1 MTNVL
6 FQRCCYFYYA
16 DVDYYSAVHHQ
27 SQQCLFVVVVSDHS
41 IATVSSQISV
51 AVDSAALEMDYW
63 LVNLFQ
69 MHASWVWAELIGG
82 WKEVNI
88 ISAMHREKFTDN

>member
-6 FQRCCYFYYA
+6 FLRCCYFYYA

-27 SQQCLFVVVVSDHS
+27 SQCLFVVVVDVSDHS

-51 AVDSAALEMDYW
+51 PVDSAALEMDYL

-69 MHASWVWAELIGG
+69 MHASSWAWADELIGG
-82 WKEVNI
+82 VE
-88 ISAMHREKFTDN
+88 

>member
-6 FQRCCYFYYA
+6 FLCCCYFYYA

-27 SQQCLFVVVVSDHS
+27 SQCLFVVVVSDHS
-41 IATVSSQISV
+41 IATVSSQISIP
-51 AVDSAALEMDYW
+51 VDSAALEMDYL

-69 MHASWVWAELIGG
+69 MHASSWAWADELIGG

-88 ISAMHREKFTDN
+88 ISAML

>member
-6 FQRCCYFYYA
+6 FLCCCYFYYA

-27 SQQCLFVVVVSDHS
+27 SQCLFVVVVVSDHS
-41 IATVSSQISV
+41 IATVSSQISIP
-51 AVDSAALEMDYW
+51 VDSAALEMDYL

-69 MHASWVWAELIGG
+69 MHASSWAWADELIGG

-88 ISAMHREKFTDN
+88 ISAML